1 MSFLKLKF
9 LALTYLFFSLL
20 SNVMANCVDLTGTY
34 KCYPDRF
41 PPPGYYQMTV
51 TQSIAGQNIPV
62 YIMHEL
68 DDLISA
74 YAANGRG
81 DYIGIYKTTC
91 DEDKLRI
98 YFEDHSTYGKYGR
111 LMEYHLADN
120 NETLVFN
127 LYDTLENENK
137 PMYLLR
143 EIRCERT
150 QS

>member
-1 MSFLKLKF
+1 MVLCAGRPIGVVLHHI
-9 LALTYLFFSLL
+9 
-20 SNVMANCVDLTGTY
+20 DLTGTY
-34 KCYPDRF
+34 KCYYHS

-62 YIMHEL
+62 YIMHEV

-81 DYIGIYKTTC
+81 DYIGLYKTIC
-91 DEDKLRI
+91 DENKLRI
-98 YFEDHSTYGKYGR
+98 YLPSENR

-120 NETLVFN
+120 KETLVFN
-127 LYDTLENENK
+127 LYDTLEGEDK
-137 PMYLLR
+137 PYLLR
-143 EIRCERT
+143 DIRCERT

>member
-1 MSFLKLKF
+1 
-9 LALTYLFFSLL
+9 
-20 SNVMANCVDLTGTY
+20 
-34 KCYPDRF
+34 
-41 PPPGYYQMTV
+41 MTV
-51 TQSIAGQNIPV
+51 TQSIVEQNVPL

-81 DYIGIYKTTC
+81 DYIGLYKTTC

-98 YFEDHSTYGKYGR
+98 YSEDR

-127 LYDTLENENK
+127 LYDTLDGEDK
-137 PMYLLR
+137 PYLLR

-150 QS
+150 QL